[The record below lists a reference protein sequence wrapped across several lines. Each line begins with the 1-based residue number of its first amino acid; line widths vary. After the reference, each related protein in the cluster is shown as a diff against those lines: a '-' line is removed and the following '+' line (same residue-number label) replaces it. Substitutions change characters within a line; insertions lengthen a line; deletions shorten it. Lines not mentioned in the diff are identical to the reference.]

1 MNRAH
6 SILILVLLMTMTLI
20 AQQTPQSTP
29 PTSQQTQS
37 ATPVQNQPVS
47 TPSEQATTPV
57 PSTGQQAPSTAPQAP
72 QTSAPA
78 QTAAPVQTEQAP
90 PPPPQETGT
99 PSGVPVQNQP
109 EPAPAAQQPAPA
121 AQPSAGQSTDTT
133 QAPQGSSTPTTQSD
147 TVQTQQTAPATPS
160 HPTQSATQPN
170 VPTAD
175 LPPSAQ
181 QLPQSDRAELARIQ
195 REMDIIEA
203 KKEMADL
210 RRKSDARLRESRA
223 VLKELLSGKL
233 RISNALL
240 QQSKC
245 VVVVPSVKK
254 LAVGFG
260 ARYGRGVM
268 TCRLGDSFS
277 GTWSAPSMYAMES
290 GNFGFQIGLQATDLV
305 LLIMNDRGAEGV
317 LSSKTRLGGDASL
330 AAGPFGR
337 TMEASTDLTMRAKI
351 LAYSRARGLFAGVS
365 LDGSSIRPDNR
376 ANQAL
381 YGREVSARDIVR
393 AGAVS
398 APASA
403 LPLLRLLETSTHVAA
418 ENKAPGG
425 EQH

>member
-1 MNRAH
+1 
-6 SILILVLLMTMTLI
+6 
-20 AQQTPQSTP
+20 
-29 PTSQQTQS
+29 
-37 ATPVQNQPVS
+37 
-47 TPSEQATTPV
+47 
-57 PSTGQQAPSTAPQAP
+57 
-72 QTSAPA
+72 
-78 QTAAPVQTEQAP
+78 
-90 PPPPQETGT
+90 
-99 PSGVPVQNQP
+99 
-109 EPAPAAQQPAPA
+109 
-121 AQPSAGQSTDTT
+121 
-133 QAPQGSSTPTTQSD
+133 
-147 TVQTQQTAPATPS
+147 
-160 HPTQSATQPN
+160 
-170 VPTAD
+170 
-175 LPPSAQ
+175 
-181 QLPQSDRAELARIQ
+181 LPQSDRAELARIQ
-195 REMDIIEA
+195 REMDIIEQ

-210 RRKSDARLRESRA
+210 RRKSDARLRESRD

-254 LAVGFG
+254 LAFAFG

-268 TCRLGDSFS
+268 TCRLGDSFN

-290 GNFGFQIGLQATDLV
+290 GNFGLQIGLQATDMV
-305 LLIMNDRGAEGV
+305 LLIMNERGAEGV
-317 LSSKTRLGGDASL
+317 LRSKTRLGGDASL

-376 ANQAL
+376 ANEAL
-381 YGREVSARDIVR
+381 YGREVSATDIVR

-403 LPLLRLLETSTHVAA
+403 MPLLRLLEGSTRAAA
-418 ENKAPGG
+418 ENKTPGG

>member
-6 SILILVLLMTMTLI
+6 SMLILVVLMTMTLA
-20 AQQTPQSTP
+20 AQQSPQSAP
-29 PTSQQTQS
+29 PLAQQTQS
-37 ATPVQNQPVS
+37 AAPVQNQQVS
-47 TPSEQATTPV
+47 TASQVSAAVQQPTQTATPAQSQATTP
-57 PSTGQQAPSTAPQAP
+57 PPQQT
-72 QTSAPA
+72 PA
-78 QTAAPVQTEQAP
+78 QASAPVQTEQTP
-90 PPPPQETGT
+90 PAPPQETGT
-99 PSGVPVQNQP
+99 PSGVPVQPQS
-109 EPAPAAQQPAPA
+109 EPAPAAQQPATATQPA
-121 AQPSAGQSTDTT
+121 ATQSSGAAQSTQTGT
-133 QAPQGSSTPTTQSD
+133 VQSQQAAPQPPSQPTPR
-147 TVQTQQTAPATPS
+147 
-160 HPTQSATQPN
+160 ATQPN
-170 VPTAD
+170 VPTSE
-175 LPPSAQ
+175 LPEAAQ

-195 REMDIIEA
+195 REMDIIEQ

-210 RRKSDARLRESRA
+210 RRKSDARLRESRD

-254 LAVGFG
+254 FAVGFG

-268 TCRLGDSFS
+268 TCRLGDSFN
-277 GTWSAPSMYAMES
+277 GTWSAPSMYAMEG
-290 GNFGFQIGLQATDLV
+290 GNFGLQIGLQATDLV

-317 LSSKTRLGGDASL
+317 LTSKTRLGGDASL

-351 LAYSRARGLFAGVS
+351 LAYSRARGLFAGIA

-376 ANQAL
+376 ANEAL

-403 LPLLRLLETSTHVAA
+403 LPFLRLLETSTHVAA
-418 ENKAPGG
+418 ETKAPGE